1 MPGYDGIADADSW
14 ASRVAAAGGTVSAST
29 LNAVYR
35 FCIAISAAGLRD
47 RFWRLNLFCGNYT
60 AAMVPLY
67 RGPSLSGTQYG
78 GTTDSPSSFTSS
90 DYAETGSSGGLQGDG
105 ASKWLS
111 TGLAVSAIPDIA
123 TGHLSA
129 YCASG
134 FTGSIGGV
142 VTAWNTSFGDP
153 IYMLEANRNG
163 AGNLYYS
170 WGSNFAPPGVASG
183 GTNGFFVG
191 SRVSSTSTS
200 GYRNGL
206 SLQTNTTS
214 VTPASISTTF
224 AVFRNQNP
232 SAGSN
237 YFTGRLGGY
246 SIGRGVYGS
255 QVADIYRAFQAFQ
268 SDLGRA
274 VW

>member
-1 MPGYDGIADADSW
+1 
-14 ASRVAAAGGTVSAST
+14 
-29 LNAVYR
+29 
-35 FCIAISAAGLRD
+35 
-47 RFWRLNLFCGNYT
+47 
-60 AAMVPLY
+60 
-67 RGPSLSGTQYG
+67 
-78 GTTDSPSSFTSS
+78 
-90 DYAETGSSGGLQGDG
+90 
-105 ASKWLS
+105 
-111 TGLAVSAIPDIA
+111 
-123 TGHLSA
+123 
-129 YCASG
+129 
-134 FTGSIGGV
+134 
-142 VTAWNTSFGDP
+142 
-153 IYMLEANRNG
+153 
-163 AGNLYYS
+163 
-170 WGSNFAPPGVASG
+170 
-183 GTNGFFVG
+183 
-191 SRVSSTSTS
+191 VSSTSTS

>member
-1 MPGYDGIADADSW
+1 
-14 ASRVAAAGGTVSAST
+14 
-29 LNAVYR
+29 
-35 FCIAISAAGLRD
+35 
-47 RFWRLNLFCGNYT
+47 
-60 AAMVPLY
+60 MVPLY

-224 AVFRNQNP
+224 AVFRNQTP

-237 YFTGRLGGY
+237 YFTGRLAGY

>member
-1 MPGYDGIADADSW
+1 M
-14 ASRVAAAGGTVSAST
+14 SAST

-60 AAMVPLY
+60 AALVPLY

-78 GTTDSPSSFTSS
+78 GTTDTPNSFTSS
-90 DYAETGSSGGLQGDG
+90 NYTETGSSGGLQGDG
-105 ASKWLS
+105 ASTWLS
-111 TGLAVSAIPDIA
+111 TGLAVSAIPDLS

-129 YCASG
+129 YCSSG

-142 VTAWNTSFGDP
+142 VTAWNTGFGDP
-153 IYMLEANRNG
+153 IYILEANRNG
-163 AGNLYYS
+163 AGNMYYS
-170 WGSNFAPPGVASG
+170 WGSNYPPPGVATG
-183 GTNGFFVG
+183 GSSGFFLG
-191 SRVSSTSTS
+191 SRVASTSTS

-206 SLQTNTTS
+206 ALQTNTTS

-224 AVFRNQNP
+224 AVFRNQTP
-232 SAGSN
+232 SGGSN

-255 QVADIYRAFQAFQ
+255 QVGDLYRAFQAFQ
-268 SDLGRA
+268 ADLGRA